1 MREVTQY
8 TLLVA
13 ILAVLIYIAVV
24 STGTVATTNQNKSSL
39 SEIQDSN
46 LAEYQLVSGNL
57 DYVHTADMNRA
68 TQTILL
74 NGITLNSSEFII
86 LYDSTPYASK
96 GHIALNLPCDSN
108 DPQDRLLDVLIGR
121 APDMSTMALGY
132 IPQLSSPPDMCVYHG
147 QFGFGDPVTDVV
159 LKSVSEDP
167 ITLRGPHSVAI
178 VTHES
183 YIPEKHLICRNK
195 CRKNI
200 TQPALNYYFI
210 FYNYFK
216 NISMRNK

>member
-1 MREVTQY
+1 MRKEITQY

-13 ILAVLIYIAVV
+13 ILALLIYIAVV
-24 STGTVATTNQNKSSL
+24 STGMIATTTTQNENSIDK
-39 SEIQDSN
+39 IQDSD
-46 LAEYQLVSGNL
+46 LASYELVSGSL
-57 DYVHTADMNRA
+57 DYVNKADMNRA
-68 TQTILL
+68 TQTVLL
-74 NGITLNSSEFII
+74 NGITLNSSEFVI

-108 DPQDRLLDVLIGR
+108 DPQDRLLDVVIGR

-178 VTHES
+178 VSHES
-183 YIPEKHLICRNK
+183 YIPEQASFMQQQHNM
-195 CRKNI
+195 
-200 TQPALNYYFI
+200 TVG
-210 FYNYFK
+210 
-216 NISMRNK
+216 SE

>member
-1 MREVTQY
+1 MKYFSNMREVTQY

-13 ILAVLIYIAVV
+13 ILAILIYIAVV
-24 STGTVATTNQNKSSL
+24 STGSIATTNPNKNSL
-39 SEIQDSN
+39 SEIQDAN

-96 GHIALNLPCDSN
+96 GHISLNLPCDAN

-121 APDMSTMALGY
+121 APDMITMALGY
-132 IPQLSSPPDMCVYHG
+132 IPKLSSPPNMCVYHG
-147 QFGFGDPVTDVV
+147 QFGFGDPVTDIV
-159 LKSVSEDP
+159 LKSVADDP

-178 VTHES
+178 VSHES
-183 YIPEKHLICRNK
+183 YIPEQASFMQQQHNM
-195 CRKNI
+195 
-200 TQPALNYYFI
+200 TVG
-210 FYNYFK
+210 
-216 NISMRNK
+216 SE

>member
-1 MREVTQY
+1 MKYFSNMKEVTQY

-24 STGTVATTNQNKSSL
+24 STGTVATTNQNKNSL
-39 SEIQDSN
+39 SEIQDSD
-46 LAEYQLVSGNL
+46 LASYELVSGNL
-57 DYVHTADMNRA
+57 DYVHKADMNRA

-96 GHIALNLPCDSN
+96 GHIALNLPCDPK

-121 APDMSTMALGY
+121 APDMITMALGY
-132 IPQLSSPPDMCVYHG
+132 IPKLSSPPNMCVYHG
-147 QFGFGDPVTDVV
+147 QFGFGDPVTDIV
-159 LKSVSEDP
+159 LKAVSEDP

-178 VTHES
+178 VSHES
-183 YIPEKHLICRNK
+183 YIPEKASFMQKEHNM
-195 CRKNI
+195 
-200 TQPALNYYFI
+200 TD
-210 FYNYFK
+210 
-216 NISMRNK
+216 SSS

>member
-1 MREVTQY
+1 MKEVTQY
-8 TLLVA
+8 TMLVA
-13 ILAVLIYIAVV
+13 ILAVLIYIAVL
-24 STGTVATTNQNKSSL
+24 STGSIATTNANKNPL
-39 SEIQDSN
+39 SQIQDSN
-46 LAEYQLVSGNL
+46 LASYELVSSNL

-86 LYDSTPYASK
+86 MYDSTPYASK
-96 GHIALNLPCDSN
+96 GHIALNLPCDPK

-121 APDMSTMALGY
+121 APDMITMALGY

-147 QFGFGDPVTDVV
+147 QFGFGDPVTDIV

-178 VTHES
+178 ASHES
-183 YIPEKHLICRNK
+183 YIPEQASYMQKVMQNMT
-195 CRKNI
+195 NM
-200 TQPALNYYFI
+200 TD
-210 FYNYFK
+210 
-216 NISMRNK
+216 S

>member
-8 TLLVA
+8 TMLVA
-13 ILAVLIYIAVV
+13 ILAILIYIAVV
-24 STGTVATTNQNKSSL
+24 STGSIATNSQNKNAV
-39 SEIQDSN
+39 SELQDSN
-46 LAEYQLVSGNL
+46 LASYELVSDNF

-68 TQTILL
+68 TQTVLL

-121 APDMSTMALGY
+121 APDMHTMALGY
-132 IPQLSSPPDMCVYHG
+132 IPQLSSPPNMCVYHG
-147 QFGFGDPVTDVV
+147 QFGFGDPVTDIV
-159 LKSVSEDP
+159 LKSVSDDP

-178 VTHES
+178 VSHES
-183 YIPEKHLICRNK
+183 YIPQKASFMQQEHNA
-195 CRKNI
+195 
-200 TQPALNYYFI
+200 TG
-210 FYNYFK
+210 
-216 NISMRNK
+216 S

>member
-1 MREVTQY
+1 MKEVTQY

-24 STGTVATTNQNKSSL
+24 STGTVATTNQSKSSL

-68 TQTILL
+68 TQTVLL
-74 NGITLNSSEFII
+74 NGITLNTSEFVI

-96 GHIALNLPCDSN
+96 GHIALNLPCDSK

-121 APDMSTMALGY
+121 APDMNRMALGY
-132 IPQLSSPPDMCVYHG
+132 IPQLSSPPNMCVYHG
-147 QFGFGDPVTDVV
+147 QFGFGDPVTDIV
-159 LKSVSEDP
+159 LKSVSDDP

-178 VTHES
+178 VSHES
-183 YIPEKHLICRNK
+183 YIPKVASYMQKEMQNMTG
-195 CRKNI
+195 N
-200 TQPALNYYFI
+200 
-210 FYNYFK
+210 
-216 NISMRNK
+216 

>member
-1 MREVTQY
+1 MFNMREVTQY

-13 ILAVLIYIAVV
+13 ILAILIYIAVV
-24 STGTVATTNQNKSSL
+24 STGSIATSNPNKNSL
-39 SEIQDSN
+39 SEMKDAN

-57 DYVHTADMNRA
+57 DYAHTADMNRA

-167 ITLRGPHSVAI
+167 IKLRGPHSVAI

-183 YIPEKHLICRNK
+183 YIPEQASYMQKQMQ
-195 CRKNI
+195 
-200 TQPALNYYFI
+200 TQHNMTG
-210 FYNYFK
+210 
-216 NISMRNK
+216 S

>member
-1 MREVTQY
+1 MKEITQY

-13 ILAVLIYIAVV
+13 ILAILIYIAVV
-24 STGTVATTNQNKSSL
+24 STGTVATTGQNKSSI

-68 TQTILL
+68 TQTVLL
-74 NGITLNSSEFII
+74 NGITLNTSEFIM

-96 GHIALNLPCDSN
+96 GHIALNLPCDSK
-108 DPQDRLLDVLIGR
+108 DPQDRLFDVLIGR
-121 APDMSTMALGY
+121 APDMSRMALGY

-147 QFGFGDPVTDVV
+147 QFGFGDPVTDIV
-159 LKSVSEDP
+159 LKSVSDKP
-167 ITLRGPHSVAI
+167 ITLKGPHSIAI

-183 YIPEKHLICRNK
+183 YIPEQASYMQKEMQNM
-195 CRKNI
+195 NDSS
-200 TQPALNYYFI
+200 Q
-210 FYNYFK
+210 
-216 NISMRNK
+216 